1 MKHASDKI
9 ITREQLTDALAIH
22 RQKGE
27 QIAFTNGCFDLLH
40 VGHAR
45 YLEIARSLGD
55 LLVVGINS
63 DQSVRGL
70 KGEKRPLVPQ
80 EERAELLA
88 HLACVDY
95 VTIFDEER
103 PDALIEIVQPA
114 VHVKGGDYDPETL
127 PEAQTVLKYGGRIEI
142 VPLVAGRSTTNVI
155 ARVRELFCPDSNE

>member
-1 MKHASDKI
+1 MVR
-9 ITREQLTDALAIH
+9 REQ
-22 RQKGE
+22 GE

-45 YLEIARSLGD
+45 YLETARSYGD
-55 LLVVGINS
+55 LLVIGINS
-63 DQSVRGL
+63 DASVRDL
-70 KGEKRPLVPQ
+70 KGEERPLVPQ
-80 EERAELLA
+80 DERAELLA

-114 VHVKGGDYDPETL
+114 VHVKGGDYNPETL

-142 VPLVAGRSTTNVI
+142 VPLVEGRSTTNVI
-155 ARVRELFCPDSNE
+155 ARIRELYCPASTV